1 MENRRKNIIIVVS
14 LLIMALSLV
23 SFSLPLTAN
32 ALTEKIFIS
41 IKING
46 QLIGMDTLPYVKN
59 DRTFVPVR
67 FVSEALNATVAWD
80 SEEKKV
86 TISQDDKTIEMWL
99 DSNRII
105 TNGQEQ
111 LMDVSV
117 ECLDN
122 RIMIPVKF
130 ITEALGA
137 TVEWDGLTY
146 TALIKKE
153 DAVVPVASILN
164 RSYSDEDII
173 WLARIIHVEAGSV
186 SLDGKVAI
194 ANSVLNRKDSVLF
207 PNSVFD
213 VIFDKAYCT
222 QFPPAHKPSFK
233 ELIPPSDCVIAAK
246 MALEG
251 INIVDKCMYFN
262 NRPFSSSARVFYTK
276 IDGIYFYR

>member
-1 MENRRKNIIIVVS
+1 MYAIRS
-14 LLIMALSLV
+14 
-23 SFSLPLTAN
+23 
-32 ALTEKIFIS
+32 
-41 IKING
+41 
-46 QLIGMDTLPYVKN
+46 YY
-59 DRTFVPVR
+59 
-67 FVSEALNATVAWD
+67 
-80 SEEKKV
+80 
-86 TISQDDKTIEMWL
+86 
-99 DSNRII
+99 
-105 TNGQEQ
+105 
-111 LMDVSV
+111 

-173 WLARIIHVEAGSV
+173 WLARIIHVDAGSV

-222 QFPPAHKPSFK
+222 QFPPAHKPSVK

-262 NRPFSSSARVFYTK
+262 NRPFS
-276 IDGIYFYR
+276 